1 MVMEMNVLFFFGVYG
16 LGPLQ
21 SSSEF
26 NFETMTTS
34 TEDLLLITKPVPIDT
49 SGKYTHSSSRIRTN
63 DFSDR
68 AVQDLTITCKVKS
81 KAVPL

>member
-21 SSSEF
+21 SSSGF

-49 SGKYTHSSSRIRTN
+49 SGKYIHRVGFEPMILVIERSKILQSR
-63 DFSDR
+63 
-68 AVQDLTITCKVKS
+68 VK
-81 KAVPL
+81 